1 MLHSYTGQ
9 PNQDKLARSV
19 RMHEG
24 RKFYEATAK
33 DILIISLAS
42 TLARKSGHGLTET
55 GEIDLSDNR
64 AAALLTLERLCDEGK
79 KVMQQSANIS

>member
-33 DILIISLAS
+33 DILGLSAGP
-42 TLARKSGHGLTET
+42 ARKSGHGLTET

-79 KVMQQSANIS
+79 KVMQQSANIF